1 MIKNL
6 HMGRLKM
13 KNPQQVK
20 KTKEKKKNFL
30 SRVNILHTSKRLY
43 WKVEPMIGQECTK
56 TNEMHGH
63 NVI

>member
-1 MIKNL
+1 
-6 HMGRLKM
+6 MGRLKM

-43 WKVEPMIGQECTK
+43 WKVEQLIGKECTK
-56 TNEMHGH
+56 
-63 NVI
+63 